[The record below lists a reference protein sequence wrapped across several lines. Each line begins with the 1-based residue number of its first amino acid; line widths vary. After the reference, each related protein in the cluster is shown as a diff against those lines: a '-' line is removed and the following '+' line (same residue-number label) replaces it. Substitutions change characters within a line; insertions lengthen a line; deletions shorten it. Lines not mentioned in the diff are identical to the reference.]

1 MNALYDHGI
10 PEPII
15 ACHRLKVL
23 CALEDELAA
32 SPDAPW
38 AETMIAATNRY
49 LNTPIKRHH
58 GLRNATQALDFIARE
73 G

>member
-1 MNALYDHGI
+1 
-10 PEPII
+10 
-15 ACHRLKVL
+15 VL

-38 AETMIAATNRY
+38 ADEMCAAVNRY
-49 LNTPIKRHH
+49 LNTPMKRHQ
-58 GLRNATQALDFIARE
+58 GLRTATQALDFIAKE